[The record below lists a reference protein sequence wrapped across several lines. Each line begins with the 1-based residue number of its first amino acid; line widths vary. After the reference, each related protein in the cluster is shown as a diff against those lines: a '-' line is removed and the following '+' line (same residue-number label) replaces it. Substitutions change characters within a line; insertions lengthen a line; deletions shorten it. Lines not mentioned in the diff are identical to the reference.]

1 MTIITTTPAATHK
14 ARSTGSRA
22 RGFLVNLGVALTFLV
37 ALGFLLPSLMGLQR
51 YVIMGGSMSGTYDLG
66 SVVFEEVV
74 PTSELKVGDVITY
87 VPPADSGITT
97 LVTHRIVEIDGNEFR
112 TKGDAN
118 PAVDP
123 WTFQLTAATQPRV
136 VAHVP
141 YVGFAFMALADRGT
155 RMALIGIPAALIAL
169 WSLVELARA
178 IRPER
183 KPEDAEET
191 ADETTPVGSSAEV
204 PDAGQGTQPTRP
216 RRLAHA

>member
-1 MTIITTTPAATHK
+1 MTIIATTPTATHK
-14 ARSTGSRA
+14 SRSRGARLG
-22 RGFLVNLGVALTFLV
+22 GFLVNLGVGLTFLV

-51 YVIMGGSMSGTYDLG
+51 YVIMGGSMTGTYDLG

-74 PTSELKVGDVITY
+74 PTSELQVGDVITY

-97 LVTHRIVEIDGNEFR
+97 LVTHRIVEIDGDEYR
-112 TKGDAN
+112 TQGDAN

-169 WSLVELARA
+169 WSLVELVRA
-178 IRPER
+178 L
-183 KPEDAEET
+183 
-191 ADETTPVGSSAEV
+191 
-204 PDAGQGTQPTRP
+204 RP
-216 RRLAHA
+216 RRDEPTDPSATPAAGAAPAPEGVPAPTTRKRRRLVPA

>member
-14 ARSTGSRA
+14 SRTRGSRV

-66 SVVFEEVV
+66 SVVLEEVV
-74 PTSELKVGDVITY
+74 PTSELQVGDVITY

-97 LVTHRIVEIDGNEFR
+97 LVTHRIVEIDGDEYR
-112 TKGDAN
+112 TQGDAN

-169 WSLVELARA
+169 WSLVELGRA
-178 IRPER
+178 LRPR
-183 KPEDAEET
+183 RGPEDV
-191 ADETTPVGSSAEV
+191 ADAPDAPDAAGPVV
-204 PDAGQGTQPTRP
+204 PDAHPAEP
-216 RRLAHA
+216 RRLALA

>member
-1 MTIITTTPAATHK
+1 MTILSTSAPSHRTRSRG
-14 ARSTGSRA
+14 ARL
-22 RGFLVNLGVALTFLV
+22 RGGLVNLGLALVMLA

-51 YVIMGGSMSGTYDLG
+51 YVIMGGSMDGTYDLG

-74 PTSELKVGDVITY
+74 PVSELAVGDVITY
-87 VPPADSGITT
+87 VPPAESGIDT
-97 LVTHRIVEIDGNEFR
+97 LVTHRIVSIDGADLR
-112 TKGDAN
+112 TQGDAN

-155 RMALIGIPAALIAL
+155 RMALIGLPAALIAL

-178 IRPER
+178 L
-183 KPEDAEET
+183 
-191 ADETTPVGSSAEV
+191 
-204 PDAGQGTQPTRP
+204 RP
-216 RRLAHA
+216 RRTPDDGPAGVVPTRDPEMACA

>member
-1 MTIITTTPAATHK
+1 MTILSTSAPSHRTRSRG
-14 ARSTGSRA
+14 ARL
-22 RGFLVNLGVALTFLV
+22 RGGLVNLGLALVMLA

-51 YVIMGGSMSGTYDLG
+51 YVIMGGSMDGTYDLG

-74 PTSELKVGDVITY
+74 PVSELAVGDVITY
-87 VPPADSGITT
+87 VPPAESGIDT
-97 LVTHRIVEIDGNEFR
+97 LVTHRIVSIDGADLR
-112 TKGDAN
+112 TQGDTN

-155 RMALIGIPAALIAL
+155 RMALIGLPAALIAL

-178 IRPER
+178 L
-183 KPEDAEET
+183 
-191 ADETTPVGSSAEV
+191 
-204 PDAGQGTQPTRP
+204 RP
-216 RRLAHA
+216 RRTPDDGPAGVVPTRDPEMACA